1 MIRKFKNC
9 DIEQIIKIWLNGN
22 IETHHFVAKQYWKA
36 HAPMVRKQLLQ
47 AEVYVYETDGVIQGF
62 VGMQENYIAGIFFFF
77 FFFFMGIGKQL
88 LNYMKQIYTI
98 LSLNVYQQ
106 NERAIKF
113 YQQEG
118 FSIISE
124 DVEENTGQVEYTM
137 SWNSRKC

>member
-1 MIRKFKNC
+1 
-9 DIEQIIKIWLNGN
+9 
-22 IETHHFVAKQYWKA
+22 
-36 HAPMVRKQLLQ
+36 
-47 AEVYVYETDGVIQGF
+47 
-62 VGMQENYIAGIFFFF
+62 
-77 FFFFMGIGKQL
+77 MGIGKQL

>member
-36 HAPMVRKQLLQ
+36 HVPMVRKQLLQ

-62 VGMQENYIAGIFFFF
+62 VGMQENYIAGIFVKKQWRC
-77 FFFFMGIGKQL
+77 MGIGKQL
-88 LNYMKQIYTI
+88 LNYIKQIYTI

>member
-1 MIRKFKNC
+1 
-9 DIEQIIKIWLNGN
+9 
-22 IETHHFVAKQYWKA
+22 
-36 HAPMVRKQLLQ
+36 
-47 AEVYVYETDGVIQGF
+47 
-62 VGMQENYIAGIFFFF
+62 
-77 FFFFMGIGKQL
+77 MGIGKQL
-88 LNYMKQIYTI
+88 LNSIKQIYTI

>member
-22 IETHHFVAKQYWKA
+22 IESQQFVAKQYWKA

-62 VGMQENYIAGIFFFF
+62 VGMQENYIAGIFVKKQWRC
-77 FFFFMGIGKQL
+77 MGIGKQL
-88 LNYMKQIYTI
+88 LNYIKQIYTI

-106 NERAIKF
+106 
-113 YQQEG
+113 
-118 FSIISE
+118 
-124 DVEENTGQVEYTM
+124 M
-137 SWNSRKC
+137 SVP